1 MVNNI
6 FTIEKTRPQTFT
18 YIFNGNHH
26 KKATGLLACMK
37 HFCHKETTARL
48 KKTKNKTKKLNRT
61 KRTATEKEFNKIN
74 LRST

>member
-37 HFCHKETTARL
+37 TLLPQRDHSKTL
-48 KKTKNKTKKLNRT
+48 KKNNKTELNRT
-61 KRTATEKEFNKIN
+61 KMNSNRERF
-74 LRST
+74 

>member
-48 KKTKNKTKKLNRT
+48 KKTKTKQKNRT
-61 KRTATEKEFNKIN
+61 EQNKN
-74 LRST
+74 ERQQRKSLTK